1 MTWRRLRHDGV
12 DAPGLQQ
19 EQVEGAVMLTKPRR
33 PVEDSYFDL
42 VREFP
47 LVSIKNERH
56 YDEAVA
62 FLKTLAIRDENTLDD
77 GEKDYLEALTRF
89 VEDYEIR
96 HYRAEIGRMKPLEAL
111 KFLMKQNDMKSID
124 LGKLLGNRSL
134 ASQILHGKRGLS
146 RAHIRL
152 LAGRFKVEP
161 GLFFD

>member
-1 MTWRRLRHDGV
+1 
-12 DAPGLQQ
+12 
-19 EQVEGAVMLTKPRR
+19 MLTKPRH
-33 PVEDSYFDL
+33 PVQDRYFDL

-47 LVSIKNERH
+47 LVSIKSERH

-62 FLKTLAIRDENTLDD
+62 FLRKLAIRGENALDS
-77 GEKDYLEALTRF
+77 GESDYLEALTQF

-96 HYRAEIGRMKPLEAL
+96 HYRAEIGQMKPLEAL
-111 KFLMKQNDMKSID
+111 KFLMKQNDMKPID
-124 LGKLLGNRSL
+124 LGRLLGNRSL

-152 LAGRFKVEP
+152 LAERFKVEP